1 MRVMLVGQQSEEVE
15 NCIRDAKLEVVEN
28 PADAEAC
35 ICYGGD
41 GTMLGA
47 ERDFPGLP
55 KVPIRKPRPDTGDP
69 EALRLR
75 NCEVLRRVAT
85 RQVQITRLPKLEAR
99 AHGHCLLALNDIFVH
114 NANVT
119 SAVRFTV
126 EIDETYHFGEIVG
139 DGLIVATP
147 FGSSAYYRSITNSV
161 IHVGIGLAFNNSTE
175 PINHLVL
182 TPDSRIVVCITRG
195 PALLG
200 ADNDPQQIELQEGDE
215 VEILQGSATATI
227 WEIENLLRLEGDDEK
242 SHRRLRWLHPRRNQ
256 VSTP

>member
-1 MRVMLVGQQSEEVE
+1 MRVMLVGQQAGEIAEQVRE
-15 NCIRDAKLEVVEN
+15 AGLEIADI
-28 PADAEAC
+28 PASAEAC

-41 GTMLGA
+41 GTLLGA
-47 ERDFPGLP
+47 ERDYPGLP
-55 KVPIRKPRPDTGDP
+55 KVPIRKPRTDTGDP
-69 EALRLR
+69 EQLRLR
-75 NCEVLRRVAT
+75 NREVLRRVAAGK
-85 RQVQITRLPKLEAR
+85 VQITRLPKLEAR
-99 AHGHCLLALNDIFVH
+99 TQGVCLLALNDVFVH

-161 IHVGIGLAFNNSTE
+161 IHIGIGLAFNNSTE

-182 TPDSRIVVCITRG
+182 TPDSRINVCITRG

-200 ADNDPQQIELQEGDE
+200 ADNDPRQIELNEGDE
-215 VEILQGSATATI
+215 VEVLQGSATATI
-227 WEIENLLRLEGDDEK
+227 WEIENLLRLEGDDER

-256 VSTP
+256 VFTP